1 MIDSGKKT
9 SLLIS
14 SQLPEFVRDDPNYA
28 NFVLFLQAYY
38 EWMEQNGNVTDRA
51 KNILNYKDIDET
63 SAEFLD
69 YYYNDFL
76 SYFPKDIL
84 ADKQKVIKLARELYQ
99 SKGTPASYQFLF
111 KVLYN
116 SDVDFF
122 YTKDAVLKASAG
134 KWYVAKSLKLATEDS
149 NFLNINNLRLFG
161 ESTKSIATIE
171 NSVFSGTKTEIFI
184 SNIERLFQSGEFVRV
199 IDTNN
204 QDVLFNG
211 QPLRAKI
218 VGQISQIKIDP
229 SYRGLLY
236 QPGDPIIV
244 FNGLSSNTGHGA
256 TAEVGTTT
264 TGSIQRIKVEN
275 GGYGY
280 RAYPNTVLGIT
291 NAPGAIA
298 IIGSLDPSAA
308 NTANATFIP
317 TDYIGQ
323 KRLVQIG
330 ANNYFFANASWS
342 NANTSFAN
350 TLSFTS
356 FATYPISSVI
366 VQNGGGGI
374 TVTPTISATSI
385 YSTQDNAAVVDL
397 STLGILSPIK
407 IQNGGVGYVVNDIIK
422 FINGSGY
429 GANAKVTSVN
439 SSGAITSVS
448 YIPSTGTYPLGGM
461 GYNNGLPALSISS
474 ANTQAANAV
483 LVVTGTLGTGAT
495 FTPLVD
501 RVGSITTIN
510 IDDPGE
516 DYISTPN
523 VSFKVQDLVV
533 SGVNNINLPASGDII
548 YQGATYNTASY
559 IAVVN
564 AITPLISFNDPSQ
577 TLYNL
582 RVYNYNSNPSYTLPL
597 KIDSKSISVQLNNTY
612 PNYNKNTRADKNGVI
627 TYGDGTAKGF
637 ASFLNGLVLSS
648 GQYLDTSGQPSSFDV
663 LQSTVY
669 NNYTYEITVEKEIE
683 KYRKVLLDLLH
694 PTGMKVL
701 GRYALKSNS
710 RYENYSVGGL
720 VEQGHTLGYYT
731 GNPGSYGTMIADKA
745 RTNLALWSNDYT
757 NSVWNKIN
765 CSITSVA
772 NTVDPSGNLV
782 TAQEIVPPVGAAPTE
797 LQQAFTSTAQYYT
810 ETFTVKSTGARY
822 VQLFWGSS
830 QSTNYA
836 NFDLTTSTVTAGT
849 YAGAT
854 IKSAGNGWYTVT
866 LTSLLAAAAG
876 YMSVGIVDTATTPIN
891 SNYTEGLTYTGILV
905 LTSQLEVGTKSTNY
919 IPTRSSAASS
929 YQYTNGSNNIITFG
943 GLSGANIQN
952 FIVANDSLTMSTE
965 NGFNVHSEVIQV
977 YSQYLIEDMLTEAS
991 VTEDMLNEPGTED
1004 LLSEGGYLDQ
1014 VVLRDNTWLTF
1025 ANVAYVSG
1033 NAGSS
1038 IINIR
1043 SVTNSY
1049 DVVNDGHYS
1058 NTQYP
1063 LMDIVFAG
1071 DSIVVANNTEKV
1083 VQSVNYVNGIIYL
1096 ASNLSENVNSFISV
1110 QRTVSTPTVR
1120 IDGFIG
1126 TTYYPEL
1133 ITEAGDT
1140 LITEDGKA
1148 LLIG

>member
-14 SQLPEFVRDDPNYA
+14 SQLPEFVRDDPAYG

-38 EWMEQNGNVTDRA
+38 EWMEQNGNVTDRS

-63 SAEFLD
+63 TAEFLD

-84 ADKQKVIKLARELYQ
+84 ADKQKVIKIAKELYQ

-116 SDVDFF
+116 SEVDFF
-122 YTKDAVLKASAG
+122 YTKDAVLRASAG
-134 KWYVAKSLKLATEDS
+134 KWYVAKSLKLATDDP

-161 ESTKSIATIE
+161 ETTKSIATIE
-171 NSVFSGTKTEIFI
+171 NSVVSGTKTEIFI

-199 IDTNN
+199 VDTNN

-211 QPLRAKI
+211 QTLRAKV
-218 VGQISQIKIDP
+218 VGQISQIKV
-229 SYRGLLY
+229 SSTYRGLLY

-244 FNGLSSNTGHGA
+244 YNGLSSNTGHGA

-264 TGSIQRIKVEN
+264 KGSIQRIKVEN

-280 RAYPNTVLGIT
+280 RAYPNTVIGIT

-323 KRLVQIG
+323 KHAVQIG

-374 TVTPTISATSI
+374 TQTPGITATSI

-397 STLGILSPIK
+397 GTLGILAPIQIK
-407 IQNGGVGYVVNDIIK
+407 NGGVGYVVNDIIK
-422 FINGSGY
+422 FTNGSGY

-448 YIPSTGTYPLGGM
+448 YIPATGTYPLGGM

-483 LVVTGTLGTGAT
+483 LVVTGILGTGAT

-533 SGVNNINLPASGDII
+533 SGVNNINLPTSGDIL

-564 AITPLISFNDPSQ
+564 SITPLVSFNDPSQ
-577 TLYNL
+577 SLYNL
-582 RVYNYNSNPSYTLPL
+582 RVYNYTSTPSYTLPL

-627 TYGDGTAKGF
+627 TYGDGTAKGV

-648 GQYLDTSGQPSSFDV
+648 GQYLDTTGQPSSFDV
-663 LQSTVY
+663 LQSTIY

-710 RYENYSVGGL
+710 RYENYSVEGI

-731 GNPGSYGTMIADKA
+731 GNPGSYGSMVAEKA
-745 RTNLALWSNDYT
+745 RTNLALWSGDYT

-797 LQQAFTSTAQYYT
+797 LQQTFTSTAQYYT

-822 VQLFWGSS
+822 VQLFWGAS

-849 YAGAT
+849 YSGAT
-854 IKSAGNGWYTVT
+854 INSIGNGWYTVT
-866 LTSLLAAAAG
+866 LTSSLSAATG
-876 YMSVGIVDTATTPIN
+876 YMSVGIVDTATTPRS

-905 LTSQLEVGTKSTNY
+905 LSSQLESGISSTNY

-929 YQYTNGSNNIITFG
+929 YQYTNASNNIVSFS
-943 GLSGANIQN
+943 GLSGANIQT
-952 FIVANDSLTMSTE
+952 FIVANDSLSLSTV
-965 NGFNVHSEVIQV
+965 NGFNVHSEIIQV
-977 YSQYLIEDMLTEAS
+977 FSQYL
-991 VTEDMLNEPGTED
+991 TEDMLYESGSEDILNEAGAED
-1004 LLSEGGYLDQ
+1004 LLTEAANMDY
-1014 VVLRDNTWLTF
+1014 VVLKDNTWLTF
-1025 ANVAYVSG
+1025 ANVAYASG

-1038 IINIR
+1038 IINIQ

-1049 DVVNDGHYS
+1049 DLVNDGHYS
-1058 NTQYP
+1058 NTLYT

-1071 DSIVVANNTEKV
+1071 DSIVVANNVEKV

-1096 ASNLSENVNSFISV
+1096 TSNLSENVNSFISV